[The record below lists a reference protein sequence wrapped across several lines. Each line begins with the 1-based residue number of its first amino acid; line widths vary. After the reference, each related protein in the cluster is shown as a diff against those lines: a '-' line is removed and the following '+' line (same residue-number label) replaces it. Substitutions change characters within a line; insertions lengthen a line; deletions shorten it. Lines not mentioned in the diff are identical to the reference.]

1 MQHLTPYSILMGVL
15 GTMMWNFE
23 NGSFAIRSFVGSEYI
38 QPATPL
44 KIGTE
49 ENRRI
54 ADLD

>member
-1 MQHLTPYSILMGVL
+1 
-15 GTMMWNFE
+15 MWNFE
-23 NGSFAIRSFVGSEYI
+23 NGSFAIRPFVSSEYI

-54 ADLD
+54 VDLD